1 MPTPTYTSLATV
13 TLGSTATSVTF
24 SNIPATY
31 RDLIF
36 VFEGVVSAGG
46 GEVVRVNFNGDTT
59 SGNYSATYANGDGAG
74 RSSGN
79 ESRRFGVFYAQR
91 SSMVASFMDYSAT
104 NKHKTYLSR
113 AGGASNALEMIVG
126 RWANT
131 AAITSIRL
139 FPDAN
144 GFASGSTLNL
154 YGVIS

>member
-36 VFEGVVSAGG
+36 VFEGVVS
-46 GEVVRVNFNGDTT
+46 NFNGDTT